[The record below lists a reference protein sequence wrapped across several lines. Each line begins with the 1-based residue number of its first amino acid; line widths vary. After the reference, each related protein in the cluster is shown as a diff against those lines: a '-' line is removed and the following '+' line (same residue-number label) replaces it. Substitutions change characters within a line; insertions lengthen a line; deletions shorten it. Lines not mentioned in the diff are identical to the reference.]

1 MVSQNAAS
9 VPITINFGV
18 TDDAEPEPVEDS
30 ADVGVVVVPLE
41 AVLLR
46 EADAALFLG
55 GRRGHG
61 VQFGMSRV
69 EEWNVVE
76 FLGFLWHRFL
86 LTWNVVVWR
95 PCAAVWKCEQEYV

>member
-1 MVSQNAAS
+1 M
-9 VPITINFGV
+9 
-18 TDDAEPEPVEDS
+18 
-30 ADVGVVVVPLE
+30 VVPLE

-46 EADAALFLG
+46 EAAAAVFLG
-55 GRRGHG
+55 WRRGHG

-86 LTWNVVVWR
+86 TWNVVVWR
-95 PCAAVWKCEQEYV
+95 PCAAVWKCEQEYI